1 LFAILKIVDNLG
13 GFLSSIRVLK
23 HDRLQLEI
31 KTTYDYQPQK
41 KQGFLVDM
49 WFYLPVATGIS
60 ASDYNSEDFYNDLRT
75 YTRLKTPVFPLQGLL
90 DNPNSPL
97 YLLGELVSQKR
108 KEINQKTLRREMKML
123 SCIFRQS
130 LKAEWGAIEN
140 EKKVLDDLPILIT
153 IKDNWRQAV
162 EVIEKKNYKK
172 KTKECMRFI
181 DQAFSNQLEVIGL
194 HILETFTDKEL
205 SCRDEIV
212 SIVNEELQ
220 YRKKRGYPTHS
231 FDKTDFEQY
240 LIYQSNLKK
249 FTTSVLFLNSRSDKL
264 TGLVRHIALGIAA
277 GLAMAWAIM
286 AQIYALI
293 HYGVNLNEGMN
304 RSLIVL
310 FTMIGIFS
318 YIMKDRIK
326 ATSAVWLS
334 KKLSNWFH
342 DRKFIY
348 SMPEEKDSIATISE
362 HMKFITTD
370 EGSEDL
376 QSKWR
381 EMEKKKLSFIIGG
394 DVLHYNREI
403 LVRSTEAKRCFNRF
417 QGIVDIH
424 RINVWR
430 WIKTFSDP
438 QKEITFLNHDNAIEK
453 KKVKRIYEVDMVARF
468 INGNQEEWTLVKI
481 LLNRRGIISV
491 QEVN

>member
-1 LFAILKIVDNLG
+1 
-13 GFLSSIRVLK
+13 
-23 HDRLQLEI
+23 
-31 KTTYDYQPQK
+31 
-41 KQGFLVDM
+41 
-49 WFYLPVATGIS
+49 
-60 ASDYNSEDFYNDLRT
+60 
-75 YTRLKTPVFPLQGLL
+75 
-90 DNPNSPL
+90 
-97 YLLGELVSQKR
+97 
-108 KEINQKTLRREMKML
+108 
-123 SCIFRQS
+123 
-130 LKAEWGAIEN
+130 
-140 EKKVLDDLPILIT
+140 
-153 IKDNWRQAV
+153 
-162 EVIEKKNYKK
+162 
-172 KTKECMRFI
+172 MRFV
-181 DQAFSNQLEVIGL
+181 DQAFSNQIEVMGL
-194 HILETFTDKEL
+194 HILDTFKEQQL
-205 SCRDEIV
+205 SCQDEIID
-212 SIVNEELQ
+212 IVNSELQ
-220 YRKKRGYPTHS
+220 YRKDRGYPTHS
-231 FDKTDFEQY
+231 FDKSDFEQY

-249 FTTSVLFLNSRSDKL
+249 FTTSVLYLNSRSDKL

-293 HYGVNLNEGMN
+293 HYGVNLTEGMN

-310 FTMIGIFS
+310 FMLIGIFS

-326 ATSAVWLS
+326 ATSGVWLS

-348 SMPEEKDSIATISE
+348 SMPEEKDYIATISE

-376 QSKWR
+376 QAKWR

-403 LVRSTEAKRCFNRF
+403 LVRSNLAKNCFSRF
-417 QGIVDIH
+417 QGVVDIH

-438 QKEITFLNHDNAIEK
+438 QKQITFLNSEDEIEK

-468 INGNQEEWTLVKI
+468 TNGSEEEWTLVKI
-481 LLNRRGIISV
+481 LLNRRGIISI
-491 QEVN
+491 QEVL